1 MRTMLRRVTAK
12 KGEFD
17 GQPFDYCRIEIDIP
31 VMEGQKGDY
40 GVSTETLLFGVA
52 DDERQLA
59 HLRGHL
65 PLLVDVDFEM
75 RRKGKEGLVNVVT
88 AFAVVQEPKQKQQ
101 QQPAS

>member
-17 GQPFDYCRIEIDIP
+17 GTPFDYCRIEIDIP

-52 DDERQLA
+52 DDERQLV

-88 AFAVVQEPKQKQQ
+88 HFAVVEPPKQKQQ
-101 QQPAS
+101 AQQS